1 MMHEQRAERFD
12 PDSVLQAVWQHD
24 YPPAWRVF
32 YENTRV
38 SNNAGLFIFFLI
50 LVLLGIVFSMNL
62 LISNLITATVTGFS
76 SSLITTLATTL
87 FFVVTLSISAFL
99 LIRLLD
105 RKSRQAIQ
113 RQRPIS
119 TVVVMADGMVAH
131 RHNRTKTLFFADIA
145 HLRLRV
151 QESTQTIRTNQ
162 VSTSYN
168 GATTIWPV
176 TFAVPA
182 PATIWFDVQYT
193 NGKHTTW
200 PIDFAP
206 KDLIAQYILDAYM
219 AYRLTGDGAG

>member
-24 YPPAWRVF
+24 YPPAWHVF
-32 YENTRV
+32 YEKERV
-38 SNNAGLFIFFLI
+38 TNQSGYFVFFLI
-50 LVLLGIVFSMNL
+50 LLILGFVLSLCF
-62 LISNLITATVTGFS
+62 LISGINTAIAEGFS
-76 SSLITTLATTL
+76 GSLIPVLATAL
-87 FFVVTLSISAFL
+87 FFVVILGVSAFL
-99 LIRLLD
+99 LIRFMD
-105 RKSRQAIQ
+105 QKSRRAS
-113 RQRPIS
+113 QRPIS
-119 TVVVMADGMVAH
+119 TVVVMADGVVAH
-131 RHNRTKTLFFADIA
+131 HHNRTKALVFADIA

-151 QESTQTIRTNQ
+151 QESTQIIRTNN

-193 NGKHTTW
+193 NGKRTTW

-219 AYRLTGDGAG
+219 AYRLPSADQ